1 VKLCILIDTDHQ
13 SVTMYKQVDTALNCV
28 LLPTQ
33 QLKRRLLIV
42 MLTFNI
48 LIQQYTIT
56 TEISSINEVVF
67 WCCSLFIY
75 YAYSA
80 T

>member
-1 VKLCILIDTDHQ
+1 MKLCILIDTDHQ
-13 SVTMYKQVDTALNCV
+13 TVTMYKKVDTALNSAIANAE
-28 LLPTQ
+28 
-33 QLKRRLLIV
+33 RRLLIV

-48 LIQQYTIT
+48 LIQQYPIT
-56 TEISSINEVVF
+56 TEMSSINEVVF

-80 T
+80 P